1 MVKKEY
7 KGRSIYRE
15 DELDATILLIE
26 LHEKLDK
33 IIELLEKKKGGSTQH
48 DHNNV

>member
-1 MVKKEY
+1 VKKKY
-7 KGRSIYRE
+7 KGSSIYRE

-33 IIELLEKKKGGSTQH
+33 ILAELKEKKGGSE
-48 DHNNV
+48 

>member
-1 MVKKEY
+1 MVEKKY

-33 IIELLEKKKGGSTQH
+33 IIAELKKKKGGSE
-48 DHNNV
+48 

>member
-33 IIELLEKKKGGSTQH
+33 ILELLKERRGGSE
-48 DHNNV
+48 

>member
-1 MVKKEY
+1 MVEKEY

-33 IIELLEKKKGGSTQH
+33 ILAELKKKKGGSE
-48 DHNNV
+48 

>member
-33 IIELLEKKKGGSTQH
+33 ILAELKEKKGGSE
-48 DHNNV
+48 

>member
-1 MVKKEY
+1 MVKKIY
-7 KGRSIYRE
+7 KNIEVVR
-15 DELDATILLIE
+15 DELDTTILLIE

-33 IIELLEKKKGGSTQH
+33 ILAELKKKKGGSTQH